1 MYFRFRRESHCW
13 KTDTFVIAVIEFFHP
28 KSGHG
33 TDLLKFLVKIADK
46 YEISRIG
53 IEQTNEESSVFAE
66 KFGFINFQRDCWIVN
81 IAELKIQ
88 FKL

>member
-1 MYFRFRRESHCW
+1 M
-13 KTDTFVIAVIEFFHP
+13 IAVIEFFHP